1 MWQNHATFM
10 IFPSKSMFFI
20 VDNTVREKTPSLIRK
35 VLGDITKWSKQLP
48 KNRAAREWMKNN

>member
-1 MWQNHATFM
+1 
-10 IFPSKSMFFI
+10 MFFI

-48 KNRAAREWMKNN
+48 KNSAAKQWMRNN